1 MSIIYVANEQ
11 EQLPAASTLI
21 YTCPPNADS
30 AHIIFTKHI
39 IFTNCTNTDTSF
51 RTVTVNIV
59 SSGDAASTSNEY
71 VRAKNISAG
80 DSVSL
85 KITGATLKAG
95 DSVWATASL
104 ASTLNLKIDIKEIYT

>member
-30 AHIIFTKHI
+30 AHI